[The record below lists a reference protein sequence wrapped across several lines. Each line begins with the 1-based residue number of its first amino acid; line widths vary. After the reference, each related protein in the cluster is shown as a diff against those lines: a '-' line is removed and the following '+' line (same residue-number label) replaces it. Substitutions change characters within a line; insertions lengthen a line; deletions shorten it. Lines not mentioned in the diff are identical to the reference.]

1 MTASALKNQG
11 NGYKVGHAKLPRD
24 PITGKVIPGPG
35 RPPGRKN
42 DFKPTLLGKNN
53 LAYVF
58 QMLGGPKGMY
68 DWARSDV
75 KNLTIFYS
83 QIFPK
88 LLSAQSV
95 DAAADKLATRPQ
107 LTKIE
112 NVIIDPK
119 NDYRSTMIEGEA
131 TEIAQQSESVA
142 SELERVRQEISQLMK
157 DGGADEE
164 LAEFTASQ
172 MPIE

>member
-1 MTASALKNQG
+1 MASSALKNQD
-11 NGYKVGHAKLPRD
+11 NGYKVGHGRLPRD
-24 PITGKVIPGPG
+24 PKTGKVIPGPG
-35 RPPGRKN
+35 RPPGKKN
-42 DFKPTLLGKNN
+42 SFKPTHLGKNN

-58 QMLGGPKGMY
+58 EMLGGPKGMY

-95 DAAADKLATRPQ
+95 DAAAEKLATRPQ

-112 NVIIDPK
+112 NVIVDPK
-119 NDYRSTMIEGEA
+119 NNYRSTMIDGEV
-131 TEIAQQSESVA
+131 TEVLEQTGHVSD
-142 SELERVRQEISQLMK
+142 ELERVRQEISRLMQE
-157 DGGADEE
+157 GGADQES
-164 LAEFTASQ
+164 AEFMSSQ